1 MLEIRDNGM
10 GFNVTEKKQASSSL
24 SGVGL
29 KSMFNRAKLIGA
41 DISMASEAGEGTTI
55 LIELPLS

>member
-1 MLEIRDNGM
+1 MEMRDNGV
-10 GFNVTEKKQASSSL
+10 GFSVKDKQQSSKSS

-41 DISMASEAGEGTTI
+41 DLSMDSEPGEGTTI
-55 LIELPLS
+55 LIELPLQD